1 MLDSKHSRVMNKL
14 VNKEEMFAAPAIEV
28 SRREMT
34 ELIKSRREMKIW
46 STKLNGSS
54 MRRVMK
60 TGKPTGGKSGN
71 PRYKQ
76 KGQWIMKSQTN
87 SGEWRTIVLNTVD
100 KVKIG
105 NQFYK
110 IR

>member
-60 TGKPTGGKSGN
+60 TGRPTGGKSGN

-76 KGQWIMKSQTN
+76 KGQWILRSQTDDN
-87 SGEWRTIVLNTVD
+87 EWRTIILSSVD
-100 KVKIG
+100 KIKIG

-110 IR
+110 TR

>member
-76 KGQWIMKSQTN
+76 KGQWILRSQTDDN
-87 SGEWRTIVLNTVD
+87 EWRTIILSSVD
-100 KVKIG
+100 KIKIG

-110 IR
+110 TR